1 MQHISGPLRENLV
14 YDQTQEVCDKK
25 VEEISMLV
33 LQPSYNKEMVN
44 RVQKMQHETHQIID
58 NAYRRD
64 PTGDCKYQQLHKN
77 IDGKFQ
83 QILDEQEYRECERL
97 SKETLQ
103 LMRDYMSCRPI
114 DLDTVR
120 NLHQTL
126 GNMWQN
132 ASERVSPQSKPR
144 FVYFTTHF
152 CTLATG
158 ILHDAV
164 VANAHMPITHGSG
177 LEENLANLSLHSFH
191 GY

>member
-14 YDQTQEVCDKK
+14 YDQTHEVCDKK
-25 VEEISMLV
+25 VKEISMLV

-64 PTGDCKYQQLHKN
+64 PTGDCKYQKLHQY
-77 IDGKFQ
+77 IDWKFQ
-83 QILDEQEYRECERL
+83 QIFDEQEYRECERL
-97 SKETLQ
+97 SNETLH
-103 LMRDYMSCRPI
+103 LMRDYTSCRPI
-114 DLDTVR
+114 DLDTVQ

-132 ASERVSPQSKPR
+132 ASERVSPQSKR
-144 FVYFTTHF
+144 GFVDFTTHF
-152 CTLATG
+152 CNLATG
-158 ILHDAV
+158 ILHEAV
-164 VANAHMPITHGSG
+164 VANAHMPTTHGSG
-177 LEENLANLSLHSFH
+177 LEENFTNLSLHSFH